1 LSVGGTSTGWEGG
14 GGGSGECSSESREEA
29 GATAAPGAD
38 LADAPSGAIVFYFL
52 SLLFSTEESWDSRK
66 RQGIKAHAR
75 FSLSKEKNSKKV
87 MDRSKKGASESTKTF
102 EENSSRT
109 ESETKMLFA
118 LPLCRA

>member
-1 LSVGGTSTGWEGG
+1 MFERIEGG
-14 GGGSGECSSESREEA
+14 GWSDSSAGGRSRGCSFGRHR
-29 GATAAPGAD
+29 
-38 LADAPSGAIVFYFL
+38 F
-52 SLLFSTEESWDSRK
+52 LFSLFALLDRGDSRK